1 MVKALKKSEIV
12 EKTIKP
18 AVKFLKGIKPS
29 DKVIILHHND
39 PDGCCSAAIAYL
51 VLKKFAT
58 VTTRLITSSVDEYM
72 VNDFLFEKLDDGVTH
87 LIVLDFPTFKT
98 RVVKKFKKVS
108 TLVIDHH
115 APVNMAGVV
124 YCNPRVLDTD
134 VYMPVSYL
142 VYHIYKKMI
151 GRGVDVE
158 WVAATGVLG
167 DYDIKHCKDLFRK
180 LKKRH
185 PKLLGRF
192 KLNGETLYEKSLL
205 GKIVKIIEA
214 ARIVAGD
221 SGAGLATRV
230 LISLGDYNP
239 LLDGTTPETK
249 QLLSFFEKSENELKR
264 LADDFK
270 SNCRR
275 FGKMLFY
282 EVVSPLGL
290 KSTLATRVQK
300 YYDSE
305 VIVVAQKRGDV
316 YKIGLRRGK
325 KSTINLNSLIKSMLS
340 EIPNS
345 SGGGH
350 PQAAAGTIPALYM
363 PVFLKALGESDI

>member
-1 MVKALKKSEIV
+1 MKVLRKSEIV
-12 EKTIKP
+12 ENTIKL
-18 AVKFLKGIKPS
+18 AIKFLKGVKPS

-51 VLKKFAT
+51 LLKKSAT
-58 VTTRLITSSVDEYM
+58 VTARLITSSVDEYM

-87 LIVLDFPTFKT
+87 LIVLDLPTFKA
-98 RVVKKFKKVS
+98 RIVKKFKRVS

-115 APVNMAGVV
+115 TPVNMNEVV
-124 YCNPRVLDTD
+124 YCNPRVLDRD

-142 VYHIYKKMI
+142 LYHIYKKLV

-158 WVAATGVLG
+158 WIAATGTLG
-167 DYDIKHCKDLFRK
+167 DYDIEHCKDLFRK
-180 LKKRH
+180 LKKHH

-192 KLNGETLYEKSLL
+192 KINGETLYEKSLL

-230 LISLGDYNP
+230 LISSEDYNL
-239 LLDGTTPETK
+239 LLDGTTSETK
-249 QLLSFFEKSENELKR
+249 QLLSFFEKSEDELKR
-264 LADDFK
+264 LGDDFK

-275 FGKMLFY
+275 FGKILFY

-300 YYDSE
+300 HYDAE
-305 VIVVAQKRGDV
+305 VIVVVQKRGDV

-325 KSTINLNSLIKSMLS
+325 KSTINLSSLIKSMIS

-345 SGGGH
+345 SSGGH

-363 PVFLKALGESDI
+363 PVFLKVLGEFDI